1 MPTQPET
8 RFKRLFDRWFDR
20 LFTHRQHGRSYR
32 TAIEKG
38 QGQRSGLPDR
48 FYARNGHAW
57 VESKVEPY
65 RLSELQLSVC
75 RRLARSGCR
84 VLAITRMHED
94 SCMMIDEFLR
104 DGHLYTHN
112 SVPVE
117 LVRQKPFWRWMLRSG
132 SPSKPGKTP
141 W

>member
-8 RFKRLFDRWFDR
+8 RFKRLFDRWFDQLHLR
-20 LFTHRQHGRSYR
+20 KHHDCSYR

-48 FYARNGHAW
+48 LYVHKGHAW

-65 RLSELQLSVC
+65 HPSELQMSTCSRLSKGG
-75 RRLARSGCR
+75 SR
-84 VLAITRMHED
+84 VLIITRLRE
-94 SCMMIDEFLR
+94 STSMMIDEFLS
-104 DGHLYTHN
+104 DGTIYTHS

-117 LVRQKPFWRWMLRSG
+117 VIRRRPFWCWLLRSR
-132 SPSKPGKTP
+132 SPHKAGKTP